1 MEAHRANPACASC
14 HRVMDPVGF
23 SLENFDALGQWRDN
37 DSGAAIDPSGVL
49 FNGTKV
55 DGVASLRQMLLS
67 RPEVFVG
74 VFTEKLMTY
83 ALGRGIEYYDMPTV
97 RSIMRD
103 AAKNNYRFSNL
114 VTGIIKSPAFQL
126 KSKSPP
132 SETPAV
138 RASVRAMNSVI
149 K

>member
-1 MEAHRANPACASC
+1 
-14 HRVMDPVGF
+14 
-23 SLENFDALGQWRDN
+23 
-37 DSGAAIDPSGVL
+37 VL

-97 RSIMRD
+97 RSIVRD
-103 AAKNNYRFSNL
+103 AAKNNYRFSRL
-114 VTGIIKSPAFQL
+114 ITGIIKSPAFQL

-138 RASVRAMNSVI
+138 RASARP
-149 K
+149 